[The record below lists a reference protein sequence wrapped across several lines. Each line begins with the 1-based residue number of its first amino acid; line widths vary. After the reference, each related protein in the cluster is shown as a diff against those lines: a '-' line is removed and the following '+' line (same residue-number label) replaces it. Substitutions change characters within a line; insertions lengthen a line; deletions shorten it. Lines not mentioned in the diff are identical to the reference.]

1 MDGSGRD
8 HSIGKFL
15 FVTPG
20 SIGTQSPSIA
30 DRSIS
35 NHDTYAR
42 EQRHPETLGEL
53 TQLRKRRQEFRTT
66 EGPRAHQNMK
76 RRNTARMNTTPRQLI
91 WNSPRAHH
99 PFSGRSPAPV
109 SHEQERC
116 QPIVVLMTCRK
127 GQIIQDSGNPP
138 PSQVCLCLCEDGSAA
153 PARVDKTTT
162 TQTQPQRHCLFTWGL

>member
-8 HSIGKFL
+8 YSIGKFL

-30 DRSIS
+30 DRPIS
-35 NHDTYAR
+35 NHDTYTR

-53 TQLRKRRQEFRTT
+53 TQLKKKTAGIPDDGGAKSPPEHETSKH
-66 EGPRAHQNMK
+66 GAHEHN
-76 RRNTARMNTTPRQLI
+76 PRQLI

-127 GQIIQDSGNPP
+127 GQIIQDSGNLPLP
-138 PSQVCLCLCEDGSAA
+138 GLQVF
-153 PARVDKTTT
+153 V
-162 TQTQPQRHCLFTWGL
+162 